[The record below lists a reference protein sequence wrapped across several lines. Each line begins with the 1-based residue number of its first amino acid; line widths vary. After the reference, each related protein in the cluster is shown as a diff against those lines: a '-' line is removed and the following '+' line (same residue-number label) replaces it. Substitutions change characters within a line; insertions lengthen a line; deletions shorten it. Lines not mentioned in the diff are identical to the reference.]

1 MKHEFYNKLKGIM
14 EEVPI
19 LFDEPMKKNKTFNYY
34 GSIGIIMYIIV
45 SLIDRAIFK
54 IPDIIYILLMLVA
67 IICVLIGIILD
78 RKGR

>member
-1 MKHEFYNKLKGIM
+1 
-14 EEVPI
+14 
-19 LFDEPMKKNKTFNYY
+19 MKKNKTFNYY